1 MKNLFR
7 ENTDILQ
14 FKIDVTEGEAL
25 AIYTNFLA
33 DGMKK
38 PMLRYITSNY
48 LCTGCQITDYFN
60 KLDSIRR
67 AMI

>member
-7 ENTDILQ
+7 ENIDILQ
-14 FKIDVTEGEAL
+14 FEIDVTEGEAL
-25 AIYTNFLA
+25 VIYTKFLD
-33 DGMKK
+33 DGMKQ
-38 PMLRYITSNY
+38 PMLRYITNHY

-67 AMI
+67 SI